1 MRLLKY
7 LAMAVLSAGLVLSA
21 CPPAAASTTPGYTYV
36 GLGDSYSSGTGI
48 DGAEGECVRSDSAYG
63 PLYAAGNPGATFR
76 QAACSGADT
85 WDVHDFQLRHLGPQ
99 TRLVTVTIGGND
111 AGFMDIVRACVGLY
125 IVTDCLNA
133 VDTWTAWAHASLPT
147 LLGGVYRQVHVR
159 APQAQLVVLGYP
171 RLFDA
176 QGTCLAAGMPR
187 ESQDA
192 VNAYAD
198 TLAQIT
204 SKTALDAGAT
214 WADVRGLF
222 SGHGVCSAD
231 PWVSGLRLSKAAFHP
246 NGAGHKYGYLP
257 ALTGAVPVSLTAN
270 TVG

>member
-1 MRLLKY
+1 MRLWKY
-7 LAMAVLSAGLVLSA
+7 LAMAALSAGLVLTA
-21 CPPAAASTTPGYTYV
+21 CPPAAAQTPGYTFV

-48 DGAEGECVRSDSAYG
+48 DGAQGECVRSEGAYG
-63 PLYAAGNPGATFR
+63 PLYAAMQPGITFR

-85 WDVHDFQLRHLGPQ
+85 WDVHDFQLRHLGAE
-99 TRLVTVTIGGND
+99 TRLVTITIGGND

-125 IVTDCLNA
+125 IVTDCLSA
-133 VDTWTAWAHASLPT
+133 VDTWTAWAHKALPG
-147 LLGGVYRQVHVR
+147 LLHSVYREVHVR
-159 APQAQLVVLGYP
+159 APSARLVVLGYP

-192 VNAYAD
+192 VNGYAD

-204 SKTALDAGAT
+204 SQTALDAGAT

-222 SGHGVCSAD
+222 SGHGVCAAD
-231 PWVSGLRLSKAAFHP
+231 PWIVGLRLSKAAFHP
-246 NGAGHKYGYLP
+246 NAAGHKYGYLA
-257 ALTGAVPVSLTAN
+257 ALSSAVPVSLTAN
-270 TVG
+270 TAG